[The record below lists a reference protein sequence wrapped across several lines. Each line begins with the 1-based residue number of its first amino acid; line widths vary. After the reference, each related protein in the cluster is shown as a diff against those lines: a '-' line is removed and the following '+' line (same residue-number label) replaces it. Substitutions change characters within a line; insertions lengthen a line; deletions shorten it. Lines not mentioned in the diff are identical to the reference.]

1 VPLAFSVGLFGVAV
15 SFQRPNLGGR
25 KLALVSAALSFVVLA
40 IQIFL
45 WWLLYFIPEIG
56 KQI

>member
-1 VPLAFSVGLFGVAV
+1 VPLAFSVGLVGVAV
-15 SFQRPNLGGR
+15 SFQKPNLGGR
-25 KLALVSAALSFVVLA
+25 KLALISVSLSFVVLL

-45 WWLLYFIPEIG
+45 WWLLYFIPELG